1 MLQITCPW
9 CGPRAESEFSG
20 GGEAHIVRPL
30 ETDALDDRQW
40 GDYLFMRK
48 NPKGQHFEQWN
59 HSQGCRRWFNAERD
73 TVTYRFKQFYKPGEQ
88 PQGVARNDADAAT
101 DGNSETQWAPTDAG
115 SVDTDGGQK

>member
-9 CGPRAESEFSG
+9 CGPRAESEFSC

-30 ETDALDDRQW
+30 DTDALDDKQW

-48 NPKGQHFEQWN
+48 NPKGQHFEQWH

-73 TVTYRFKQFYKPGEQ
+73 TVSYRFKQFYKPGEQ
-88 PQGVARNDADAAT
+88 PQASMPSRP
-101 DGNSETQWAPTDAG
+101 TQAMRRQRLRLRRGRCRRAIAG
-115 SVDTDGGQK
+115 SAA